1 MLPKI
6 NIKPTNSW
14 RFKLGRYLLKSL
26 GFHVAMIKICD
37 GTTTI
42 EGDRELVKYVDFT
55 GYIFN
60 KEPLKRK

>member
-1 MLPKI
+1 MLPFM
-6 NIKPTNSW
+6 NTNPTKSW

-26 GFHVAMIKICD
+26 GFHVVMIKICD

>member
-1 MLPKI
+1 
-6 NIKPTNSW
+6 
-14 RFKLGRYLLKSL
+14 
-26 GFHVAMIKICD
+26 MIKICD

>member
-1 MLPKI
+1 MLPSI
-6 NIKPTNSW
+6 NIKPTKSW
-14 RFKLGRYLLKSL
+14 RFKLGCYLLKSL
-26 GFHVAMIKICD
+26 GFNIAMIKICD

-42 EGDRELVKYVDFT
+42 EGDRDLVKYVDFT